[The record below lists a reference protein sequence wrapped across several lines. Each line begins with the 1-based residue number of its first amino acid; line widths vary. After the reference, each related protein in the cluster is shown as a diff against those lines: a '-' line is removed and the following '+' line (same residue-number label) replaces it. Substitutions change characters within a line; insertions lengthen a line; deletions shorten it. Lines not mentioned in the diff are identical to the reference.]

1 MADAQLR
8 MQARY
13 QKDPNMVFRKIEDE
27 MILVPIRQ
35 SVADLGNI
43 YVLNELGGRIWEL
56 MNGER
61 TLADVRDIL
70 LDEYDV
76 MPDVLE
82 ADLLAFVQQ
91 LEAAG
96 SIKRIE

>member
-1 MADAQLR
+1 MADAQPQ

-13 QKDPNMVFRKIEDE
+13 EKDPNMVFRQIEDE

-56 MNGER
+56 MDGER

-76 MPDVLE
+76 MPNVLE
-82 ADLLAFVQQ
+82 ADLLAFVRQ

-96 SIKRIE
+96 SIKRVE